1 MIYHNPE
8 QPSDE
13 LPDDGDLVRPKAA
26 CPDCGERRID
36 WLVWT
41 EDEAVRCASCGGEY
55 RPDAIIDHLAEKTP
69 YPKGKPRPGE
79 TQRVVDGI
87 TFYWSANLD
96 RWVTIPED

>member
-1 MIYHNPE
+1 MIYPMPE
-8 QPSDE
+8 ESSDKLTE
-13 LPDDGDLVRPKAA
+13 ADDLVRPEAA

-41 EDEAVRCASCGGEY
+41 DDVAVRCALCGGQY
-55 RPDAIIDHLAEKTP
+55 RPDDIIDQLAEKAS
-69 YPKGKPRPGE
+69 YPKGKPLPGE

-87 TFYWSANLD
+87 AFYWSAGLR